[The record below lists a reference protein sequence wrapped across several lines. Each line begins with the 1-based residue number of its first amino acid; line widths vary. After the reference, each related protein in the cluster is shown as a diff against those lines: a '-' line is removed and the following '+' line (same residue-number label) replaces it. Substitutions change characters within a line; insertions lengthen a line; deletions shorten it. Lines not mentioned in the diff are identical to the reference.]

1 MSFPRDASA
10 ANGSAPEKP
19 APAGRVLV
27 LDEDLVARA
36 ESVVALTRGG
46 FVVVCIEDPREAASR
61 ARDGSVDL
69 VLADLAM
76 AVIEAVPRWERR
88 RTDPRAEET
97 PPPMAEGYAVLKP
110 LLIDPSCARFPLV
123 FLQGDDGGALRS
135 AAFRFG
141 VVDYIPKPADP
152 QTLARVARS
161 ALERSSALPPSADDI
176 GSAAFDAVP
185 EVLRTALVVDPE
197 TESRRTVHDLLVG
210 RGFTVHQAASGEEGL
225 RLALEK
231 RPWLILSEVTVP
243 GLDGF
248 ELCRRVRGHS
258 LLHHTPFV
266 FLSGRDDY
274 RDRYHGLRLGAD
286 DFLAKATGPREL
298 LIRIQLLLKRYSE
311 MGARNRRGAG
321 MEGAID
327 VVGAPGMLQMCHLG
341 RLTGVCTVRTADKVV
356 QIRFNNGDIVSA
368 DSDTSSGVDA
378 VYDVLAWS
386 RGHFEFVPGDPGAAV
401 PLGATFDQLLLEGCR
416 RLDEARRAP
425 DAAMSFE

>member
-1 MSFPRDASA
+1 MSPSRDPVPPASA
-10 ANGSAPEKP
+10 PAEKP
-19 APAGRVLV
+19 ASLGRVLV

-76 AVIEAVPRWERR
+76 GVIEAVPRWERR
-88 RTDPRAEET
+88 RTDPRGEEAS
-97 PPPMAEGYAVLKP
+97 PPNAEGYAVLKP
-110 LLIDPSCARFPLV
+110 LLIDPSCARYPLV
-123 FLQGDDGGALRS
+123 YLQGDDGGPHRS
-135 AAFRFG
+135 AVFRFG

-152 QTLARVARS
+152 ETLASVARL
-161 ALERSSALPPSADDI
+161 ALEKSVAAPASADEI
-176 GSAAFDAVP
+176 GAAAFDAVP

-197 TESRRTVHDLLVG
+197 AEYRRGVRDLLVT
-210 RGFTVHQAASGEEGL
+210 RGFTVHEAISGEEGL

-248 ELCRRVRGHS
+248 ELCRRVRSHS

-274 RDRYHGLRLGAD
+274 RDRYHGIRLGAD

-298 LIRIQLLLKRYSE
+298 LIRLQLLLKRYSE

-321 MEGAID
+321 MEGAIE

-341 RLTGVCTVRTADKVV
+341 RLTGVCTARTATRMV
-356 QIRFNNGDIVSA
+356 QIRFSNGDIVSA
-368 DSDTSSGVDA
+368 DSDAGSGVDA
-378 VYDVLAWS
+378 VYDVLSWS
-386 RGHFEFVPGDPGAAV
+386 RGHFEFVPGDPGAGE
-401 PLGATFDQLLLEGCR
+401 PLGQTFDQLLLEGCR
-416 RLDEARRAP
+416 RLDESRRAH
-425 DAAMSFE
+425 DAALAD